1 MKNYEHVIKNKMLP
15 SGKLISDYEIMTGK
29 NISDEEFAYIDE
41 IGILPMAPKDQWII
55 PEGFIVDLDGQVK
68 KRSIKLWKT
77 NLKNVNI
84 IENRCVLACQ
94 E

>member
-1 MKNYEHVIKNKMLP
+1 MKNYDHVIKNKMLP

-55 PEGFIVDLDGQVK
+55 PKGFIVNLDDQVK
-68 KRSIKLWKT
+68 K
-77 NLKNVNI
+77 
-84 IENRCVLACQ
+84 EA
-94 E
+94 